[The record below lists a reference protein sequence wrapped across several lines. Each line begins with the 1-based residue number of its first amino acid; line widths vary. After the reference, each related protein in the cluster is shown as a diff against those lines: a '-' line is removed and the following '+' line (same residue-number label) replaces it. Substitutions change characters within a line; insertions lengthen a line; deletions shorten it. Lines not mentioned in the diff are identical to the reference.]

1 VKNFLVEQAGL
12 SPDAVRISSGSGLD
26 VNRMSARDT
35 VKMLR
40 AMVNWLNKYGLKADA
55 LMGLGGIDPGTMRAR
70 FAESGFAGSVIAKTG
85 TLTSTD
91 SGMAALAGVMRTRN
105 RGTLLFAVY
114 DNAEYRRVVPLRK
127 VQDEFL
133 KKLMNELGGPAP
145 QKERSLTS
153 NGDRLKSRMI
163 LAE

>member
-1 VKNFLVEQAGL
+1 
-12 SPDAVRISSGSGLD
+12 
-26 VNRMSARDT
+26 
-35 VKMLR
+35 
-40 AMVNWLNKYGLKADA
+40 
-55 LMGLGGIDPGTMRAR
+55 
-70 FAESGFAGSVIAKTG
+70 
-85 TLTSTD
+85 
-91 SGMAALAGVMRTRN
+91 MRTRN